1 MQKTA
6 PQRSRT
12 ERSKAE
18 VIAEFAAGLTWDAIP
33 EAVRERA
40 KLQILDA
47 LGTGLAAHA
56 YPFAPTALEGIRA
69 LGGAGECSVVGS
81 AMRLSSRDAA
91 LANGLLMH
99 GLDFDDTH
107 LGSIIHATVASL
119 PAALAVGEQVDASG
133 KDLLV
138 AYIAGMETAIRVGLA
153 ADGRFHH
160 TGFHATA
167 IASHFSSA
175 VAAGKLLGL
184 DADALTRAQG
194 IAASTASGVQVF
206 LEEGAWTKR
215 MHPGWGASAGITAAV
230 LAKHAFKGP
239 RRPYEGKF
247 GLFETHFQEDA
258 ADVDRDRLV
267 AGLGEKWLLAETA
280 IKPYPVCHFIHGC
293 ADGAIEL
300 SRELTAADIVAVEAL
315 LPEPT
320 LHIVAEPHAAKI
332 VPTTDYEAKFSAQ
345 FVIATCLAR
354 GRFGLAE
361 LKDSAFSDRELLDL
375 AAKVTCKADPDTAF
389 PTYFSGG
396 VTVKLRDG
404 RTLSR
409 HVRVNSGAGE
419 RALDVNG
426 VSEKFRACAAMTTPA
441 EKVERARA
449 VALALER
456 HSAREMGSAL
466 RAD

>member
-6 PQRSRT
+6 PT
-12 ERSKAE
+12 PSKAE
-18 VIAEFAAGLTWDAIP
+18 IIAGFAAGLTWGAIP
-33 EAVRERA
+33 AAVRERA
-40 KLQILDA
+40 KLQILDT
-47 LGTGLAAHA
+47 LGTGLAANA
-56 YPFAPTALEGIRA
+56 YPFAGTALAGIEA
-69 LGGAGECSVVGS
+69 LGGSGVCSVIGN
-81 AMRLSSRDAA
+81 AMRLSPRDAA

-119 PAALAVGEQVDASG
+119 PAALAVGEHIGASG

-138 AYIAGMETAIRVGLA
+138 AYVAGMEVAIRVGMA

-175 VAAGKLLGL
+175 VVAGKLLGL
-184 DADALTRAQG
+184 PAEALTRAQG

-215 MHPGWGASAGITAAV
+215 LHPGWGASAGITAAI
-230 LAKHAFKGP
+230 LAQHSFKGP
-239 RRPYEGKF
+239 TRPYEGKF

-258 ADVDRDRLV
+258 ADVDGNKLV
-267 AGLGEKWLLAETA
+267 AGLGETWLLAETA

-293 ADGAIEL
+293 ADAAIEL
-300 SRELTAADIVAVEAL
+300 SRELSVDEIVAVEAL

-320 LHIVAEPHAAKI
+320 LHIVAEPHSAKI

-345 FVIATCLAR
+345 FVIATCLAL

-361 LKDSAFSDRELLDL
+361 LKDSAFSDRRLLDL
-375 AAKVTCKADPDTAF
+375 AAKVTCKADPGTAF

-396 VTVKLRDG
+396 VAVTLKDG
-404 RTLSR
+404 RVLSR

-419 RALDVNG
+419 RMLDVDG
-426 VSEKFRACAAMTTPA
+426 VSGKFRACAAMTTPP
-441 EKVERARA
+441 ERAERVRS
-449 VALALER
+449 VALALETHGAR
-456 HSAREMGSAL
+456 DLGAAIRSA
-466 RAD
+466 